1 MSVAAK
7 LGLPEAFQTTLL
19 WIAVVLTLAPY
30 FAGTTVGSLQIPR
43 LDPRKRRRLRVGGPL
58 LLLASVAVVLPL
70 PILGPRPIDLHLI
83 AADVTEAGD
92 IDVAIQNA
100 GVNSVLL
107 TAVELEVIDDRGLIG
122 RPVLPAGAAYRVPI
136 DALAIGERRR
146 VPIRFLVPAGAIE
159 RIVITP
165 MTGRALLVRL
175 RIFVDNKVE
184 LTSMIELG
192 PSLRVGRGD

>member
-19 WIAVVLTLAPY
+19 LIAVVLTLVPY
-30 FAGTTVGSLQIPR
+30 FAGATVGSLQIPK
-43 LDPRKRRRLRVGGPL
+43 LDPRKRRRLRIVGPL
-58 LLLASVAVVLPL
+58 LLLASIAVVLPL
-70 PILGPRPIDLHLI
+70 PILGSRRIDLHLI

-92 IDVAIQNA
+92 IDVAIQNS
-100 GVNSVLL
+100 GVNSALL
-107 TAVELEVIDDRGLIG
+107 TAVELEVMDDRGLIG

-136 DALAIGERRR
+136 DDLAIGERRR

-165 MTGRALLVRL
+165 MTGRTLLVRL
-175 RIFVDNKVE
+175 RVVVDNKVE
-184 LTSMIELG
+184 LTSMIKLG
-192 PSLRVGRGD
+192 PA